1 LTLQPICFAIPS
13 AEGFLAQD
21 QPGIHRMTELRQA
34 LDDINAIRSQV
45 ARGTQF
51 RGYGP
56 VSVASSGVLA
66 LAVAA
71 AQSRWLQSS
80 EHDLRVFLL
89 VWIST
94 AALAVSLSA
103 LETVF
108 RVRRVHSG
116 LALEMIQAAAEQFL
130 PCIVVG
136 LLLTVV
142 LMRVAPQDS
151 WMLPGLWAVI
161 FSLGV
166 FASCRFLP
174 RQMFA
179 VGAWYLG
186 AGLVS
191 LLIAAGHHA
200 LLPWAMGI
208 PFGVGQ
214 LLVAAVLHFGFEDTV
229 EEES

>member
-1 LTLQPICFAIPS
+1 
-13 AEGFLAQD
+13 
-21 QPGIHRMTELRQA
+21 MTELRQA
-34 LDDINAIRSQV
+34 LDDINTIRSQV

-71 AQSRWLQSS
+71 GQIHWAQSS
-80 EHDLRVFLL
+80 EHDLKPFLL
-89 VWIST
+89 IWIAT
-94 AALAVSLSA
+94 AAVAVFLSA

-116 LALEMIQAAAEQFL
+116 LALEMIQAAVEQFL

-142 LMRVAPQDS
+142 LIRVAPQDS
-151 WMLPGLWAVI
+151 WMLPGLWAVF

-179 VGAWYLG
+179 VGAWYLA
-186 AGLVS
+186 AGLAS

-208 PFGVGQ
+208 SFGIGQ
-214 LLVAAVLHFGFEDTV
+214 LLVAAVLHFGFEDAIA
-229 EEES
+229 ES

>member
-1 LTLQPICFAIPS
+1 
-13 AEGFLAQD
+13 
-21 QPGIHRMTELRQA
+21 
-34 LDDINAIRSQV
+34 V

-56 VSVASSGVLA
+56 LSIASSGILA

-71 AQSRWLQSS
+71 AQARWAQGS
-80 EHDLRVFLL
+80 EHDLKLFLA

-94 AALAVSLSA
+94 AAIAVSLSA

-108 RVRRVHSG
+108 RVQRIHSG
-116 LALEMIQAAAEQFL
+116 LALQMIQAAVEQFL

-136 LLLTVV
+136 ILLTVV

-179 VGAWYLG
+179 VGAWYLA
-186 AGLVS
+186 AGMVS
-191 LLIAAGHHA
+191 LLIGATHHV
-200 LLPWAMGI
+200 LLPWAMGLT
-208 PFGVGQ
+208 FGVGQ
-214 LLVAAVLHFGFEDTV
+214 LLVAAVLHFGFEDTI
-229 EEES
+229 EEN